1 MHFYKYSGLG
11 NDFILVEGSAAHAM
25 TGPLARLLCNRHF
38 GIGADGVLVLLPS
51 PHPDM
56 TARMIIYN
64 SDGSLAEMCGN
75 GIRCLAYHAYRF
87 GWSTSPNM
95 EIITDAGV
103 KNVHVAV
110 KSAVEAQVTVDMGAI
125 TYAAENLPPVAENG
139 YVEVELPDGE
149 KVQIYPASAGNPH
162 AIIILKEG
170 AEAMEWAKK
179 YGAFLEHSPIFPAK
193 TNVEFVKPL
202 APNEYEVVV
211 HERGCG
217 ITLACGTGA
226 TSVASLMM
234 DRFGAPKEG
243 LIIKLPGG
251 QLSFRRL
258 ESGNMEMCGPAR
270 LVFSGEASC

>member
-11 NDFILVEGSAAHAM
+11 NDFILVEGSAAHSM
-25 TGPLARLLCNRHF
+25 SGPLARLLCNRHF

-87 GWSTSPNM
+87 GWSDSPNM

-110 KSAVEAQVTVDMGAI
+110 KSAVEAMVTVDMGTIA
-125 TYAAENLPPVAENG
+125 YAADNLPQVNEDG
-139 YVEVELPDGE
+139 FVESKLPDG
-149 KVQIYPASAGNPH
+149 KTVKIYPASAGNPH
-162 AIIILKEG
+162 AIILLDPDDDPQLW
-170 AEAMEWAKK
+170 AEN
-179 YGAFLEHSPIFPAK
+179 YGSFLEHLPIFPAK
-193 TNVEFVKPL
+193 TNVEFVKKIS
-202 APNEYEVVV
+202 AKEYEVVV

-234 DRFGAPKEG
+234 DRFNAPKDE
-243 LIIKLPGG
+243 LSIKLPGG
-251 QLSFRRL
+251 LLTFKRL
-258 ESGNMEMCGPAR
+258 ASGNMEMCGPAR